1 VSAAAVLPAYAGY
14 LFDLDGTLV
23 DTAPDI
29 NVALNAALTAAGL
42 EPVTEAHTRHW
53 VGHGAKVLVE
63 QALDHQGR
71 SRDAVEPL
79 REAFIAHYERHIA
92 VHSRPYPHVVDTLAA
107 LRDRGA
113 RLGVVTNKMT
123 RLTLPLLQALDL
135 ERWFDC
141 VVCGDTTARPKPA
154 PDPALHAAA
163 LLGLGVQHTLFVGDS
178 DTDVNCARAAG
189 CAVVCVADGYNHG
202 IPPEQ
207 LGADRVIASFRE
219 LLAR

>member
-1 VSAAAVLPAYAGY
+1 MRQALNTYAGY

-29 NVALNAALTAAGL
+29 NVALNAALSRAGFAT
-42 EPVTEAHTRHW
+42 VSEALTRHW
-53 VGHGAKVLVE
+53 VGHGARVLIE

-71 SRDAVEPL
+71 AHDAVEPL
-79 REAFIAHYERHIA
+79 REAFIAHYEQNIA
-92 VHSRPYPHVVDTLAA
+92 THSRPYPGVVEALAA

-113 RLGVVTNKMT
+113 RLAVVTNKMT
-123 RLTLPLLQALDL
+123 RLTLPLLDALALSD
-135 ERWFDC
+135 WFEC

-154 PDPALHAAA
+154 PDPALHAGA
-163 LLGLGVQHTLFVGDS
+163 LLGLGMHQTLFVGDS

-202 IPPEQ
+202 IAAES
-207 LGADRVIASFRE
+207 LGADAVIASFRD
-219 LLAR
+219 LLTK